1 MADFVKVNGK
11 AKFQSRSNAMDT
23 AHGLMHFWTIPEDM
37 DPTKPKVILMP
48 RNAYTAELYGF
59 SGPFEHSVVVKS
71 KSVPDIM
78 LAAMVGKTGGE
89 IIGHWSFEEGMPGFD
104 AIITWSDFKEES
116 LLLTFDR
123 PVHIDIIEIRKR
135 IPTEFRQQ
143 YPDLSSWMNS
153 GLCQPY
159 VAPGNMEAA

>member
-11 AKFQSRSNAMDT
+11 AQFQIRSKAIDI
-23 AHGLMHFWTIPEDM
+23 AHGRMHFWTIPEDM
-37 DPTKPKVILMP
+37 NPRKPDVILMP
-48 RNAYTAELYGF
+48 RNHYTAELYDF
-59 SGPFEHSVVVKS
+59 SGPFQNSVIVKS
-71 KSVPDIM
+71 KSIPDIM

-104 AIITWSDFKEES
+104 AIIIWSDFKEES

-135 IPTEFRQQ
+135 IPAEFRQQ
-143 YPDLSSWMNS
+143 YPDLIAWLYNE
-153 GLCQPY
+153 
-159 VAPGNMEAA
+159 EAA